1 MAEMADLC
9 READSGSEDF
19 RAKAYNTVRHILK
32 LSSKYGF
39 SGNLWQSAVALYIA
53 YNENPFSLSA
63 ERAEEKKDDIF
74 ARRDC
79 RLLEEIFCYD
89 PAVLDEKLGNDC
101 FCLLKNYSSIQP
113 LSDSGRVCLLYT
125 SGLRSFLRI
134 SSGRHRQGNAL
145 QRRVRA

>member
-1 MAEMADLC
+1 MYRLLEDLIIFSEGEGADIMAEMADLC

-89 PAVLDEKLGNDC
+89 PAVLDEKLGKRL
-101 FCLLKNYSSIQP
+101 FLPAEELQQ
-113 LSDSGRVCLLYT
+113 YT
-125 SGLRSFLRI
+125 APVGLRK
-134 SSGRHRQGNAL
+134 SSGKSQEKTL
-145 QRRVRA
+145 